1 LRVTVEF
8 VGLPELRKTIGSKS
22 LRVSLDRGTMGDLL
36 SQLERMYGA
45 PVRKSLLDSKG
56 NIHETIQVIRNGR
69 EWLARDNPMAELR
82 DGDRITFLLMV
93 AGG

>member
-1 LRVTVEF
+1 MRVTVEF
-8 VGLPELRKTIGSKS
+8 VGLPELRKKIGSRS
-22 LRVSLDRGTMGDLL
+22 LEVCLERGTMGDLL

-45 PVRKSLLDSKG
+45 HVRNSLLDSRG
-56 NIHETIQVIRNGR
+56 NIQETIQVIRNGR
-69 EWLARDNPMAELR
+69 EWLARDKPIVELR

>member
-1 LRVTVEF
+1 MEF
-8 VGLPELRKTIGSKS
+8 VGLPELRKKIGSKT
-22 LRVSLDRGTMGDLL
+22 LEVCLERNTIGDLL

-45 PVRKSLLDSKG
+45 PVRNSLLDPKG
-56 NIHETIQVIRNGR
+56 NIHGTIQVIRNGR
-69 EWLARDNPMAELR
+69 EWLARDNPMAELK